1 MAELPLSNSSPG
13 CAQGS
18 SEDQGDQARR
28 QVTQVRVSSGADK
41 QANTSLSHNT
51 GPPRQTV
58 TAQDAD
64 SMRAREDDVQHSTY
78 NDGHAT
84 TALQFEVE
92 SPIIGKSAGLTGR
105 ENPGQSSQGNNKP
118 PLGPSTEINIKLLRA
133 AIRGDEEGVIHALND
148 GADIKTQDL
157 DAQQTALHLACGN
170 GHYGTVDVLLK
181 EGADVEAPDADGWT
195 PLMLLEAGAD
205 VDAQDDD
212 GDTPIILAA
221 RHGDAKMVEGVLRY
235 NPDIYKIRQDR
246 KTSLHYAILNQ
257 SDHDRELIVGMI
269 LDYMTA
275 AAGATKKAMEI
286 NAQDDDESTP
296 LHIATL
302 HEASEEGHADVVER
316 LLAHSEIDVNARDHW
331 KQTALHLASI
341 GGHLKVVEIL
351 LRKAGVE
358 INAGDDEGLTALHVA
373 CSKGRIEIS
382 KKLLDNGAKSRVV
395 DGDWDQSA
403 WSLFV
408 RYLMQSK
415 KTSGSDDK
423 PLMPSQK
430 DIQFIL
436 DKADVDEKAS
446 ATEWANTEE
455 DLNFLANAMQMAR
468 SEIDHYK
475 LIGLAKTSDTEAI
488 VKKLAENTKLEPLP
502 TTALQWAAYHGK
514 HAVVWWLL
522 KNSMPDKKADSD
534 RNKAKKIAERQRT
547 EQANQLSKTHEVQE
561 EVKKNEAKLARNKG
575 QPKVTQKQHKGET
588 EAKKAPSN
596 PFDLTVDML
605 TDPPPVEGTFADS
618 YEKPFDESP
627 LKKPILDFYHATIV
641 DFYQRDARVDLLRR
655 SRSIYDVIYA
665 ESSKSD
671 RMGPDGIM
679 QTARTTLEDISPK
692 AAKGRK
698 YEKKDLRMRW
708 VHLPANNK
716 ESRPKQ
722 RKVVEQEEED
732 STAAPTGEI
741 KERSDIHFDPRN
753 SEGHQVRMV
762 DSSTPNKSMGTRG
775 FTGSPAQKAD
785 TYERVA
791 LYMPYITFGYCYRNE
806 SSTEQSAKDQE
817 SLISYDKLMESYK
830 KKIIHGTRSLD
841 QFYYSSLK
849 DLSSCDQNQVV
860 TRSFLESQHGAGV
873 SKDVKKWPKDGFDDP
888 VIEKMFRH
896 LREAKTKKTGQPPP
910 SSVNDMSR
918 FLVTFCV
925 DFINSLKWEDLSP
938 HEEDSSLL
946 EKDAW
951 EEGAWSKPVQSIYAD
966 RINGKAADEK
976 NLFEKFKKKMNRKKD
991 ENEKIE
997 KGRNE
1002 MRRNAKGKPMQD
1014 DKESNP
1020 DKRVVVNEHDD
1031 LRSDQSNQAGGK
1043 AGKKSRAVVDQKQ
1056 GHNKAQKQKKEN
1068 WESISEAAD
1077 LLDEVKDILDEL
1089 TILKPLVTQQHSVWE
1104 ELVGK
1109 PSESDNARGP
1119 NYTLR
1124 DIKEMI
1130 NMADR
1135 IQDSV
1140 NDILGLEQNGIN
1152 IDQAKESAKQGT
1164 ILMAF
1169 TIVTVVFHNS
1179 TGEIEYEPG
1188 WIFPIMFC
1196 VSTAVI
1202 GLLMIYAFGN
1212 WNTAVRKLQ
1221 KVLRERWKEL
1231 ESKRK
1236 ASSVRSSDCSSK
1248 DLEKGST
1255 QTITD

>member
-170 GHYGTVDVLLK
+170 GHCGTVDVLLK

-195 PLMLLEAGAD
+195 PLMYAASCGDVGIIQRLCDQDTRANIDAQGHYRETALMEASRYSNLKVTEALLNFNAKTNITDFHGCTALTLACELSTADVVLRLLEAGAD

-296 LHIATL
+296 LHIASMWGHLKAVQELLRRTEIEINVGNWCQATAL

-373 CSKGRIEIS
+373 CSKGRIEIA

-561 EVKKNEAKLARNKG
+561 E
-575 QPKVTQKQHKGET
+575 HKGET

-708 VHLPANNK
+708 VHLPANNMEWMEDLARRIYKDKGVKQSDWLSLNDLVSRSRHELPTSTSTAKFMKPLCLK

-849 DLSSCDQNQVV
+849 DLSSRDQNQVV

-873 SKDVKKWPKDGFDDP
+873 SKDVKKWPY
-888 VIEKMFRH
+888 
-896 LREAKTKKTGQPPP
+896 LA
-910 SSVNDMSR
+910 
-918 FLVTFCV
+918 
-925 DFINSLKWEDLSP
+925 
-938 HEEDSSLL
+938 
-946 EKDAW
+946 
-951 EEGAWSKPVQSIYAD
+951 
-966 RINGKAADEK
+966 
-976 NLFEKFKKKMNRKKD
+976 
-991 ENEKIE
+991 
-997 KGRNE
+997 
-1002 MRRNAKGKPMQD
+1002 
-1014 DKESNP
+1014 
-1020 DKRVVVNEHDD
+1020 
-1031 LRSDQSNQAGGK
+1031 
-1043 AGKKSRAVVDQKQ
+1043 VDQL
-1056 GHNKAQKQKKEN
+1056 
-1068 WESISEAAD
+1068 WLWVI
-1077 LLDEVKDILDEL
+1077 DE
-1089 TILKPLVTQQHSVWE
+1089 
-1104 ELVGK
+1104 GK
-1109 PSESDNARGP
+1109 
-1119 NYTLR
+1119 
-1124 DIKEMI
+1124 
-1130 NMADR
+1130 
-1135 IQDSV
+1135 
-1140 NDILGLEQNGIN
+1140 
-1152 IDQAKESAKQGT
+1152 
-1164 ILMAF
+1164 F
-1169 TIVTVVFHNS
+1169 
-1179 TGEIEYEPG
+1179 
-1188 WIFPIMFC
+1188 
-1196 VSTAVI
+1196 
-1202 GLLMIYAFGN
+1202 
-1212 WNTAVRKLQ
+1212 
-1221 KVLRERWKEL
+1221 
-1231 ESKRK
+1231 
-1236 ASSVRSSDCSSK
+1236 
-1248 DLEKGST
+1248 
-1255 QTITD
+1255 